1 MKRKTIIT
9 LMFAL
14 IATTGWGQT
23 KVNIKGSAPADAK
36 YVHLVFSSNMLSLL
50 GNGGS
55 MQDSVEVVNGKWQ
68 YNKEIPSEYIGMIAA
83 PDDPLTQKDP
93 LRTAAIMVDT
103 TPTEVSLPEGT
114 VKGSKASEELN
125 GLVKAFLRCMT
136 KGEPKEKVM
145 IPLRNTIVR
154 NTDSMIP
161 AFLIQMVI
169 QNRSALSHGDLQRI
183 LQKGT
188 PYENHPSMDNAKKV
202 YEENCKKYE
211 KTPIGSKFIDLA
223 MNDSTGKE
231 HKLSEWC
238 GKGRYVLIDFWAS
251 WCAPCMQELPNV
263 KYCYDKYHSKGLDI
277 IGLSFDNSRDAWL
290 RCIKTLNIPWI
301 HLSDLAG
308 WNSIASKTYNIHS
321 IPCTMLL
328 DGNGTIIDIDLRGN
342 MLEARLEELLGDK

>member
-1 MKRKTIIT
+1 
-9 LMFAL
+9 MFAL

-36 YVHLVFSSNMLSLL
+36 YVHFILSSNMLSLFDK
-50 GNGGS
+50 NS
-55 MQDSVEVVNGKWQ
+55 KQDSVEVVNGKWQ
-68 YNKEIPSEYIGMIAA
+68 YNKEIPSEYIGMIAV
-83 PDDPLTQKDP
+83 PDDSLTQKDP

-125 GLVKAFLRCMT
+125 SLVKGFLRCMT
-136 KGEPKEKVM
+136 KGDPKEKVM

-161 AFLIQMVI
+161 AFLAQMVI

-277 IGLSFDNSRDAWL
+277 IGLSLDNSRDAWV
-290 RCIKTLNIPWI
+290 RCLKTMNMSWI
-301 HLSDLAG
+301 HLCDLAG

-342 MLEARLEELLGDK
+342 MLEARLEELLGNK

>member
-36 YVHLVFSSNMLSLL
+36 YVHFILSSNMLSLFDK
-50 GNGGS
+50 NS
-55 MQDSVEVVNGKWQ
+55 KQDSVEVVNGKWQ
-68 YNKEIPSEYIGMIAA
+68 YNKEIPSDYIGMFVA

-114 VKGSKASEELN
+114 IKGSKASEELN

-169 QNRSALSHGDLQRI
+169 QNSSALSHGDLHRI

-277 IGLSFDNSRDAWL
+277 IGLSLDNSRDAWV
-290 RCIKTLNIPWI
+290 RCLKTMNMSWI
-301 HLSDLAG
+301 HLCDLAG
-308 WNSIASKTYNIHS
+308 WNSIAAKTYNIHS

-342 MLEARLEELLGDK
+342 MLEARLEELLGNK